1 MLSSITP
8 LGQRG
13 RGMSWKR
20 TVVAFW
26 IAAIVSGFAVF
37 AAAGL
42 IGEFLGFDSVAPW
55 GVIVVIVVAAIFD
68 LVGAKPP
75 GPLRQVDED
84 WLGRYRDW
92 VLGLGYGAQLG
103 AGLVTIIPSYGTWA
117 VLTVALI
124 TGFPLAGLL
133 GVAFGVGR
141 SLILLTARKVTSP
154 SDLVERMQ
162 RFAGFEPRARWVA
175 FSGYAVALLGLGAHV
190 I

>member
-1 MLSSITP
+1 
-8 LGQRG
+8 
-13 RGMSWKR
+13 MSWKR

-55 GVIVVIVVAAIFD
+55 GVIVVIMVAAILD

-124 TGFPLAGLL
+124 TGFPMAGLL

-141 SLILLTARKVTSP
+141 SLLLLTARKVTSP

-162 RFAGFEPRARWVA
+162 RFAGLESRARWVA
-175 FSGYAVALLGLGAHV
+175 VSGYAVALLGLGAHV